1 MMSSESSRY
10 MDERSNYGSEQ
21 QAENCFAEDHHSK
34 EDQLLLVTKGKYIVS
49 FMYTMGPIHFGPM

>member
-1 MMSSESSRY
+1 
-10 MDERSNYGSEQ
+10 MDERSNYGSE

-34 EDQLLLVTKGKYIVS
+34 EDQLLLVTKGKYIVY